1 MDADPQGSLRDW
13 SAQTED
19 GPPVVGVDWSV
30 VHEQLPKIGDFDVA
44 IVDGVPQM
52 EQMTVSIIKASDLIL
67 LPVQP
72 SSVDL
77 WSVGTII
84 DHVEARQQMAKLQAR
99 FIVSRAP
106 ATSTLTGDIE
116 AALEDA
122 PFGRVNTTIH

>member
-1 MDADPQGSLRDW
+1 
-13 SAQTED
+13 
-19 GPPVVGVDWSV
+19 V
-30 VHEQLPKIGDFDVA
+30 
-44 IVDGVPQM
+44 
-52 EQMTVSIIKASDLIL
+52 TVSIIKASDLIL
-67 LPVQP
+67 LTIQP

-122 PFGRVNTTIH
+122 PFGRM